1 MHSNIQ
7 IISHMGA
14 DDIYLFGSVR
24 LFSVSRHDFTYVHGE
39 IQKKQWWNMK
49 DYMGHFI
56 MLTTSVA

>member
-1 MHSNIQ
+1 
-7 IISHMGA
+7 MGA